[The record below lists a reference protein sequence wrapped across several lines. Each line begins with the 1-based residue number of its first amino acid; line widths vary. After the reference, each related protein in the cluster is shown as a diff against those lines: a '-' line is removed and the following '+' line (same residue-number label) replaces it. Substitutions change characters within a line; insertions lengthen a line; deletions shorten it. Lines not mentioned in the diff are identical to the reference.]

1 MRLREAVDQHER
13 RSVSAHPQENFSAAR
28 GKAPF
33 TEAWKQRTH
42 ASILAAEQNRTRRL
56 RF

>member
-1 MRLREAVDQHER
+1 MRLREAVDQQQR